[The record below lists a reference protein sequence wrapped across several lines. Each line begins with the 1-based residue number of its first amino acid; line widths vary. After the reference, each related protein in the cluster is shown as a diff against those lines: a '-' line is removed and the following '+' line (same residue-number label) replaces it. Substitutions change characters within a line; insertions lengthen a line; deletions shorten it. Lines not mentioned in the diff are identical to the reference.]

1 MAAGIPETRQRP
13 AAVLDA
19 GMAGSSPPL
28 AEDEGAALPPG
39 SGP

>member
-1 MAAGIPETRQRP
+1 MAAGIPETRRRL

-19 GMAGSSPPL
+19 GMAGSSLPP
-28 AEDEGAALPPG
+28 AEDEAATLPPR

>member
-1 MAAGIPETRQRP
+1 MAAGIPETRRRL
-13 AAVLDA
+13 AAVLGA
-19 GMAGSSPPL
+19 GMAGSSLPL